1 MNSQYKHS
9 LLIVIGLF
17 LFFSSSCNGLPVL
30 IFPTPTNTALP
41 PTITPSPTI
50 TLTSTLR
57 PPTITPLPPTVTPT
71 PTSSPTITP
80 QSPVKTGFPP
90 RSLVITAHNIDLLEI
105 LSQLQINTEELS
117 AGALAFSPAG
127 DMLGSATDYGEV
139 DIWKVA
145 TGVLSYTLTIAED
158 EQDVPNPDLAFAPP
172 AGQYLAANG
181 KAFIDEYGEYWGV
194 VRQWNL
200 AAEGLFPLI
209 LPGNS
214 HWEKSGVTYTPDGQ
228 RLVVSAREGMGG
240 GGSVTVSDVI
250 TGTLILDIPTEDWIT
265 DVAVSPDGGT
275 IAGTSYAVVIKWDS
289 ETGEQ
294 ENTFS
299 VGDGS
304 LWGLEY
310 SPIGRTL
317 AAWGG
322 MTVYILDQFS
332 GEVISQFDGQNDIAD
347 ATFSPN
353 GRMLISADGTTIRI
367 WDVTSYQLVSTLE
380 MPAPVLAVAFSLD
393 GRILA
398 TATNDGMIYLWGINP

>member
-1 MNSQYKHS
+1 MKSQYKHS
-9 LLIVIGLF
+9 LLIIIGLF
-17 LFFSSSCNGLPVL
+17 LFLSSSCNGLPVSV
-30 IFPTPTNTALP
+30 FPTPTDTALP
-41 PTITPSPTI
+41 PTITLSPTI
-50 TLTSTLR
+50 TLTATPR
-57 PPTITPLPPTVTPT
+57 PPTITPPPPTVTPT

-80 QSPVKTGFPP
+80 PSPVKTGFPS

-105 LSQLQINTEELS
+105 LSQLQVDAEDLS

-127 DMLGSATDYGEV
+127 DTLGFASDYGELNM
-139 DIWKVA
+139 WKVA
-145 TGVLSYTLTIAED
+145 TGVLSYTLTTAEE
-158 EQDVPNPDLAFAPP
+158 EQGVPNPDLAFAPP
-172 AGQYLAANG
+172 VGQFLAANG
-181 KAFIDEYGEYWGV
+181 NAFLNEYGEYWGV

-200 AAEGLFPLI
+200 TAEGLFPLVF
-209 LPGNS
+209 PGNS

-240 GGSVTVSDVI
+240 GGSVTVSDVF

-265 DVAVSPDGGT
+265 DVTVSPDGGT
-275 IAGTSYAVVIKWDS
+275 IAGTSYAAVIKWDS

-294 ENTFS
+294 EIAFS
-299 VGDGS
+299 VGDGP

-310 SPIGRTL
+310 SPIGRTI

-322 MTVYILDQFS
+322 MTVYILDQFK
-332 GEVISQFDGQNDIAD
+332 GDVISEFDGEAEIAD

-380 MPAPVLAVAFSLD
+380 MPAPVLAVAISPD
-393 GRILA
+393 GRIFA
-398 TATNDGMIYLWGINP
+398 SATNDGLIYLWGINP